1 MTISDR
7 MRGLSTAMGAA
18 CSLLLGGCASIGL
31 LDWGHDEVTV
41 HAGMIEV
48 KNVPTLED
56 GGYFL
61 AVPTDWGQQAVH
73 PSEDGVLELS
83 SPMSLSLQRQR
94 QGSSPHDIGF
104 TPFLFQLDVD
114 DVRPD
119 SAFEDVPAGAIGAC
133 VEERSGRRFHV
144 GIFGADPSRR
154 RWIRLGVID
163 VGPGSQSGLRQPLS
177 YVGLPFAVAADVVL
191 VPLGL
196 IIKMFA
202 EGLRAAFG

>member
-1 MTISDR
+1 
-7 MRGLSTAMGAA
+7 MRGLSMAMGAA
-18 CSLLLGGCASIGL
+18 CSLLLGGCASTGL
-31 LDWGHDEVTV
+31 LAWGHDEVTV
-41 HAGMIEV
+41 HGGMIEV

-61 AVPTDWGQQAVH
+61 AVPTDWSQRAVR

-83 SPMSLSLQRQR
+83 SLMSLSLQRQR
-94 QGSSPHDIGF
+94 QGSIPHVDGF
-104 TPFLFQLDVD
+104 TPFLFELVVD

-133 VEERSGRRFHV
+133 VEERSGRMFHV
-144 GIFGADPSRR
+144 SVFGADQPRR

-163 VGPGSQSGLRQPLS
+163 VGPGSQSGMRRPLS
-177 YVGLPFAVAADVVL
+177 YVGLPFAAAADVVL

-196 IIKMFA
+196 IMMIFA
-202 EGLRAAFG
+202 EGLGAATG